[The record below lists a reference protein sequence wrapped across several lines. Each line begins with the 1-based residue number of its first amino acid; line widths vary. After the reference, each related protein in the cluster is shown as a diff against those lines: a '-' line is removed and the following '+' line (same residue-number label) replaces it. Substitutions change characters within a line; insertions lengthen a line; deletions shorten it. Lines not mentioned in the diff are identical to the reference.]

1 MNVRHFLTLRDFSR
15 DELTTLLE
23 RAVELKE
30 LRGTA
35 KHPKP
40 LLDKSVA
47 IVMEKASTRTRIS
60 FHVAAAELGA
70 HAMPMTSKDLQIGRG
85 EPLEDTARIFSRYV
99 HCFVLRT
106 FGHERVETLAKYA
119 TIPIIN
125 ALTDEYHP
133 CQLLADLMTV
143 RAARGGKLSGMRVA
157 WIGDGN
163 NMANCWM
170 EAAAI
175 FDFELVIAC
184 PSSHRPADAIVKRAV
199 QDRAKNVTFTE
210 DVDAAV
216 RGAHVVTTDVW
227 ASMGQ
232 EDEAEARR
240 RVFTNYIVTEKRMAT
255 ASNDAIFLH
264 CLPAHRGEEVE
275 ASVIDGSQSR
285 VWDEA
290 ENRLHTQKALLET
303 LLSV

>member
-1 MNVRHFLTLRDFSR
+1 MSVRHFLTLRDFSR
-15 DELTTLLE
+15 AELTALLD
-23 RAVELKE
+23 RAVQLKE
-30 LRGTA
+30 LRGTP

-85 EPLEDTARIFSRYV
+85 EPLPDTARIFSRYV

-143 RAARGGKLSGMRVA
+143 RSARGADLSGMRVA
-157 WIGDGN
+157 WVGDGN
-163 NMANCWM
+163 NMSNCWM

-184 PSSHRPADAIVKRAV
+184 PTSHRPSNEIVKRAV
-199 QDRAKNVTFTE
+199 GIAPRT
-210 DVDAAV
+210 
-216 RGAHVVTTDVW
+216 
-227 ASMGQ
+227 
-232 EDEAEARR
+232 
-240 RVFTNYIVTEKRMAT
+240 
-255 ASNDAIFLH
+255 
-264 CLPAHRGEEVE
+264 
-275 ASVIDGSQSR
+275 
-285 VWDEA
+285 
-290 ENRLHTQKALLET
+290 
-303 LLSV
+303 